1 MLIQG
6 NFLKPLVKA
15 GQDFRQITGRYY
27 QWDPEKPMF
36 QIHQNTFIKS
46 CVVGTILGIFQFL
59 NLLLNQH
66 KIKTENG
73 NISIVA
79 TLNTYLTTEFIW
91 FIHYSFSMAYTGV
104 EFQNFINAAYKF
116 EQAQSQQMFL
126 ALKEKSNKR
135 IMTFTKLNI
144 FMLSHPAIKVL
155 PFIFALLFPVITPE
169 LPLNTFSLYPGK
181 FLSDMAS
188 WIPSNSTLFL
198 PIHYTTLVVTFIWN
212 WLCYLLLL
220 KGNVLSLIQILLGN
234 GCLTVYLSIVKRK
247 VKNNRGRG
255 AKIFNGTNIDAT
267 TIYRQIEILVHSF
280 NRAHSG
286 QLVMILLALLTITVI
301 CSLSVIKA
309 LTSGTFTD
317 PRSFYAN
324 CFFAY
329 SVMNSIILLLMVY
342 GLCGNL
348 HQDASRCV
356 AEMRRTALTCEPR
369 QRKLLQ
375 RTVMALPVL
384 KIEFG
389 DTNFVEKMTP
399 FVYLEFA
406 LGRIIDGLLL
416 SKPK

>member
-1 MLIQG
+1 MICGYLLG
-6 NFLKPLVKA
+6 VLVMSTSPSLSLPDMNVPFVTELGSRLKVGDK
-15 GQDFRQITGRYY
+15 IT
-27 QWDPEKPMF
+27 
-36 QIHQNTFIKS
+36 IA
-46 CVVGTILGIFQFL
+46 GTILPTASSFTI
-59 NLLLNQH
+59 NLRNNHQQEGNTILLHFNVRFFSP
-66 KIKTENG
+66 NY
-73 NISIVA
+73 VV
-79 TLNTYLTTEFIW
+79 LNTHISGFGWLNEERKTAPFSLRKGYPFQIDILCEEEEFLVSVDGQP
-91 FIHYSFSMAYTGV
+91 FH
-104 EFQNFINAAYKF
+104 EYKY
-116 EQAQSQQMFL
+116 
-126 ALKEKSNKR
+126 R
-135 IMTFTKLNI
+135 
-144 FMLSHPAIKVL
+144 
-155 PFIFALLFPVITPE
+155 
-169 LPLNTFSLYPGK
+169 LPLEG
-181 FLSDMAS
+181 A
-188 WIPSNSTLFL
+188 
-198 PIHYTTLVVTFIWN
+198 
-212 WLCYLLLL
+212 
-220 KGNVLSLIQILLGN
+220 NVLEISGGDRLE
-234 GCLTVYLSIVKRK
+234 VKIN
-247 VKNNRGRG
+247 NNRGG
-255 AKIFNGTNIDAT
+255 ASEIFKGSNSDAT

-389 DTNFVEKMTP
+389 GTNFVEKRTP